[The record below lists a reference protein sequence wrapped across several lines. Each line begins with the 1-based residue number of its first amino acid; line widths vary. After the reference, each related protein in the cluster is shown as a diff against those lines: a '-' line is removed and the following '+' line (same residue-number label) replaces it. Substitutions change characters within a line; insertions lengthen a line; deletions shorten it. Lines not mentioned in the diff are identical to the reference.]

1 MCCSQY
7 GTEALAII
15 NLRQSPD
22 SHKAR
27 VVYLLWRS
35 KSQAGFEDPSEE
47 QEFKELLEQAHEIRK
62 ALTGKGGY
70 ESDSE
75 EAYDLLIDIQLR

>member
-1 MCCSQY
+1 MVERREVQEP
-7 GTEALAII
+7 GRI
-15 NLRQSPD
+15 
-22 SHKAR
+22 
-27 VVYLLWRS
+27 
-35 KSQAGFEDPSEE
+35 EDPNEE

-75 EAYDLLIDIQLR
+75 EAYDLLVDIQLR